1 MQQISSSVE
10 GTIRLEDTAPASG
23 LGLLPAQNAW
33 QPKRVESV
41 LTLGKGRAAR
51 AVLVKATDQT
61 EHQHLCV
68 EKIFCPGLLTRFIY
82 RCAFQAPFG
91 YQNSE
96 DAILACFYRRR
107 VADAL
112 IRVFVP
118 ETRVARPL
126 YARWD
131 AESAA
136 YVLGS
141 ELIQGRGIR
150 PGSVNFRTLRDLLP
164 WTSASSEDHHHS
176 PEEIDELLDLM
187 SRLESLLRESGL
199 VGSGWQVSKAAVV
212 STANLL
218 RTDKGYVVVDLESG
232 IPAMLVSHYI
242 AAGLRLKT
250 LPLFDDLDAPALQ
263 SFINV
268 NRIRIQPTLGD
279 DEFEQLEA
287 DVQRLVHHS
296 SSWKLA
302 EIAVMRQGL
311 PFFSARFQSI
321 YRSRCMD
328 IWHRNQV
335 TDSATHDR
343 FRNSSR
349 LFTRLTYWCG
359 CIPGPL
365 GRFTQRYSGNAGYRK
380 RVHDLITDSGVRSA
394 AAANFS
400 TRKTK
405 EFVAEGRVAEDRTF
419 GGPGLQFQ
427 CNWLMS
433 KVLPAAAQRWF
444 SDGAHRRNQITRL
457 FLLVVSNRFQREF
470 GKLQIHSAIRDW
482 EQSGRLNPGEHD
494 ALQQACESQE
504 LDEYARCFGM
514 HLSIKLAA
522 PLLIPLKVG
531 GLAAFAATGSLLYL
545 LPIIVSSI
553 LRTLITSVRMLGK
566 SGKRTA
572 YGEALLVGTLPV
584 LGNLAFPIQMY
595 SSHPRLSAFLIRDAS
610 ARLSQLFP
618 VYGGRDSRLEIAAI
632 RLANIPVEL
641 LDIGTEVTRRIRRWF
656 WKNDNAAASTTLP
669 FPTASRWDRIADE
682 QLELIRG
689 AAKAKKQSLSSAI
702 EDAVPAELARTGA

>member
-1 MQQISSSVE
+1 MQQLSSSVE
-10 GTIRLEDTAPASG
+10 GTIRLEDTAPTNG
-23 LGLLPAQNAW
+23 PGLLPAENSW

-51 AVLVKATDQT
+51 AMLVKATDQAGD
-61 EHQHLCV
+61 QHLCV

-91 YQNSE
+91 YQNSD

-112 IRVFVP
+112 VRVFVP

-141 ELIQGRGIR
+141 ELIRGRGIR
-150 PGSVNFRTLRDLLP
+150 PGSVNSRTLRDLLP
-164 WTSASSEDHHHS
+164 WTATSREDHS

-218 RTDKGYVVVDLESG
+218 RTDDGYVVVDLESG

-242 AAGLRLKT
+242 AAGIRLRT
-250 LPLFDDLDAPALQ
+250 LPLFDDVDPQTLQ
-263 SFINV
+263 TFIDR
-268 NRIRIQPTLGD
+268 NRFRILGTLGED
-279 DEFEQLEA
+279 QFKQLEA
-287 DVQRLVHHS
+287 DVQRLAHHS
-296 SSWKLA
+296 SAWKLA
-302 EIAVMRQGL
+302 EIAVLRQGL
-311 PFFSARFQSI
+311 PFVSGRFHAI
-321 YRSRCMD
+321 YRKRCLN
-328 IWHRNQV
+328 IWHRQEV
-335 TDSATHDR
+335 TDSKTTER

-349 LFTRLTYWCG
+349 LFTRMTYWCG
-359 CIPGPL
+359 CVPGPL
-365 GRFTQRYSGNAGYRK
+365 GRFTQRYIGNAGYRK
-380 RVHDLITDSGVRSA
+380 RTHDLISDSGVRSA
-394 AAANFS
+394 AAANFCE
-400 TRKTK
+400 RKTK
-405 EFVAEGRVAEDRTF
+405 EFVAEKRVAEDRTF

-433 KVLPAAAQRWF
+433 KLLPASAHRWF
-444 SDGAHRRNQITRL
+444 SDSVHRRNQMTRL

-482 EQSGRLNPGEHD
+482 EQSGRLNTGEHE
-494 ALQQACESQE
+494 ALRQACESQE

-531 GLAAFAATGSLLYL
+531 GFAAFAATGSLLYL
-545 LPIIVSSI
+545 LPIIVSPV
-553 LRTLITSVRMLGK
+553 LRTLITLIRMLGK
-566 SGKRTA
+566 SGKGTA
-572 YGEALLVGTLPV
+572 YGEALFVGTLPV

-595 SSHPRLSAFLIRDAS
+595 SSHPRLSTFLIRDAA
-610 ARLSQLFP
+610 ARLSLLFP
-618 VYGGRDSRLEIAAI
+618 IYGGRDSRLEIAAI
-632 RLANIPVEL
+632 KLADIPVEL
-641 LDIGTEVTRRIRRWF
+641 LDIGTAVTRRIRGWF
-656 WKNDNAAASTTLP
+656 WKNDNAAVSTTMP
-669 FPTASRWDRIADE
+669 FPTASRWDGIADE
-682 QLELIRG
+682 QLELLRETE
-689 AAKAKKQSLSSAI
+689 AKKRSLSAKI
-702 EDAVPAELARTGA
+702 DDATPSQVVRREA